1 MKGYSMTIFSS
12 LSFILLIAIIPITG
26 GLLAA
31 TPWLMRRNECF
42 AVTVPAGRQNDER
55 LLALKR
61 RYSKSMLIV
70 TALFTVLVAVA
81 FAVEL
86 GSSNGINET
95 SLGVIVMVGVLA
107 PVAISFALMLRGRRA
122 VQEIKK
128 AEGWFAE
135 RQQAVAL
142 AAEEDVP
149 GAVSLAWNLLYI
161 PIALASVALA
171 GVLYPTMPD
180 AIPMQVNFSGEVTTT
195 MQKGPGVF
203 AFPLLFTAFLAAVM
217 TFSHWSITRSK
228 RPTDPGAPATSAL
241 AYGMFA
247 RAQSILMVATG
258 LVLAATT
265 DICFILSAAG
275 VVSLEWMAALIVVL
289 AMLIVVVCIAVSV
302 VYGQAGSRLH
312 ARMQAAP
319 ADAPLAF
326 DDDEHW
332 ILGII
337 YFNRDD
343 ASLFLPERFG
353 IGWTLNMARPAAWAL
368 LVGFVALTVAF
379 VLAVFSLT

>member
-1 MKGYSMTIFSS
+1 MTLFSL
-12 LSFILLIAIIPITG
+12 LSFILLIAIIPTTG

-61 RYSKSMLIV
+61 RYTKSMLIV

-312 ARMQAAP
+312 ARMQAAS

-368 LVGFVALTVAF
+368 LVGFVALTATF
-379 VLAVFSLT
+379 IFAVFSLM

>member
-1 MKGYSMTIFSS
+1 MTLPSL
-12 LSFILLIAIIPITG
+12 LSFILLIAIIPTTG

-42 AVTVPAGRQNDER
+42 AVTVPAGKQNDGR
-55 LLALKR
+55 LVALKR
-61 RYSKSMLIV
+61 RYTRTMLVV
-70 TALFTVLVAVA
+70 TAAFTALAAAVLAVH
-81 FAVEL
+81 L
-86 GSSNGINET
+86 GSRD
-95 SLGVIVMVGVLA
+95 GVSEGVLIA
-107 PVAISFALMLRGRRA
+107 LILAGTLVPLVVSFALMLSARRA
-122 VQEIKK
+122 VQKIKV
-128 AEGWFAE
+128 AEGWFAT
-135 RQQAVAL
+135 QQQVTAVV
-142 AAEEDVP
+142 AEEDVP
-149 GAVSLAWNLLYI
+149 GAISLAWNLLYV
-161 PIALASVALA
+161 PIALASIALTYA
-171 GVLYPTMPD
+171 LYPSMPD
-180 AIPMQVNFSGEVTTT
+180 VIPMQVNFSGEVTST

-217 TFSHWSITRSK
+217 TFSHWTITRSK

-353 IGWTLNMARPAAWAL
+353 IGWTLNMARPAAWVL
-368 LVGFVALTVAF
+368 LVGFVALTAVF
-379 VLAVFSLT
+379 IFAVFSLT